1 VKRIGLTGGIATG
14 KSTISKMIKDFGL
27 PLVDADILAREVVG
41 PGTFGLRALV
51 QVFGNDILKKGKDF
65 SELDRAKLGQ
75 KLFSDPDC
83 RRVVENITHPLIQWR
98 AKQEFEILRRKGE
111 KLVFYDAALIFE
123 KNLNKNFDHVVVV
136 HTGTGEKALQIQID
150 RLMSRDNLSLVIAN
164 ERLDAQMPMA
174 DKIKGA
180 NFLINNS
187 ESLKKTEE
195 QVKDLIQRLLGETN

>member
-1 VKRIGLTGGIATG
+1 MKRIGLTGGIATG
-14 KSTISKMIKDFGL
+14 KSTISKMIKDLGL
-27 PLVDADILAREVVG
+27 SLIDADILAREVVG
-41 PGTFGLRALV
+41 PGSFGLRALV
-51 QVFGNDILKKGKDF
+51 QVFGNDNLKNGKEF
-65 SELDRAKLGQ
+65 SELDRAKLSQ

-98 AKQEFEILRRKGE
+98 AKQEFEILSRRGE

-136 HTGTGEKALQIQID
+136 HTGTDEKALKIQID
-150 RLMSRDNLSLVIAN
+150 RLMSRDNLSLIIAK
-164 ERLDAQMPMA
+164 ERLSAQMPMA
-174 DKIKGA
+174 GKIKGA

-195 QVKDLIQRLLGETN
+195 QVKDLIQKLLHESS